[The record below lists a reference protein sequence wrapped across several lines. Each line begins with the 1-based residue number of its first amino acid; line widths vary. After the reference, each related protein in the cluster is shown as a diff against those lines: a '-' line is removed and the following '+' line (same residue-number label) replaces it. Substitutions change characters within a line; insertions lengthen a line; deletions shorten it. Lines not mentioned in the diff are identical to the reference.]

1 MRFRQILVLLLLA
14 LAMGT
19 FVALDAGRYLSFEQL
34 KASQAGFAQWHA
46 QQPYMV
52 AAVYFGV
59 YVLATAL
66 SIPGAVIITL
76 AGGAVFGLW
85 WGLLIVSFAS
95 TLGATLAFLA
105 SRFVLRDWVEA
116 RFGQRLA
123 DIHAGVDKEGAFY
136 LFTLRLIPVVP
147 FFLINLLMGLTR
159 MKTWTYYWVSQIGM
173 LAGTAVY
180 VNAGTQLAQLDSVQG
195 ILSPA
200 LLGSFVLL
208 GIFPLLARRVVAAIQ
223 KRQVYARWASV
234 RPQSF
239 DRNLIVIGGGAAGL
253 VSAYIAAAVK
263 AKVTLIEAHKMGGDC
278 LNYGCVPSKALIRSA
293 KLAHQMRHGA
303 RYGLSDTAPTFS
315 FKAVMQRVHDVI
327 RAIEPHDSVARY
339 TGLGVEVL
347 QGYGKLVNPW
357 TVEVTL
363 NNGQVQ
369 RLTARSIVIA
379 AGARPIV
386 PSLPGLEEVGYVT
399 SDTLWDEFAKL
410 DDIPKR
416 IVVLGGGPIGCEL
429 SQSFARLGAQVTQVE
444 MGDRIMVREDEEVS
458 ALARDALQADGVQVL
473 TAHQA
478 LRCERVPVRDAGLP
492 PAVTARSDATRQSMV
507 RHVSLAMTKED
518 AMTKENAMPQAA
530 SMTEGV
536 AVTAFEKH
544 LIVAH
549 EGQERA
555 IPFDALVCAVG
566 RVARLQGYGLEEL
579 GVPTHRTVQT
589 NEYLQTLYPNIYA
602 AGDVAGPYQ
611 FTHTAAHQAWYAAV
625 NALFGD
631 FKSFKVDNRVIPWA
645 TFIDP
650 EVARVGLNEQE
661 AQAQGIAYEVTKYG
675 IDDLDRA
682 IADSEAH
689 GFVKVLTVPGKDHI
703 LGVTIV
709 GSHAG
714 DLLAE
719 YVLAMKHGLGLNKIL
734 GTIHTYPTMAEAN
747 KYAAGE
753 WKRAHAPQKL
763 LAWVKKFHDWRRG

>member
-1 MRFRQILVLLLLA
+1 MRLRQIVLLLLLA
-14 LAMGT
+14 LAIGA
-19 FVALDAGRYLSFEQL
+19 FVALDFGRFLSFEQL
-34 KASQAGFAQWHA
+34 KASQASFAQLHA
-46 QQPYMV
+46 EHPFTV
-52 AAVYFGV
+52 AAVYFLV

-66 SIPGAVIITL
+66 SIPGAVVITL
-76 AGGAVFGLW
+76 AGGAIFGLW
-85 WGLLIVSFAS
+85 QGLLIVSFAS
-95 TLGATLAFLA
+95 TVGATLAFLA
-105 SRFVLRDWVEA
+105 SRFLLRDWVEA

-123 DIHAGVDKEGAFY
+123 DINAGVNREGGFY

-159 MKTWTYYWVSQIGM
+159 MKVWTYYWVSQIGM

-180 VNAGTQLAQLDSVQG
+180 VNAGTQLAQLDSLQG

-208 GIFPLLARRVVAAIQ
+208 GIFPLIARRIVAAVQ
-223 KRQVYARWASV
+223 KRKVYARWADQ
-234 RPQSF
+234 RPQTF
-239 DRNLIVIGGGAAGL
+239 DRNLIVIGGGAGGL

-263 AKVTLIEAHKMGGDC
+263 AKVTLIEVHKMGGDC
-278 LNYGCVPSKALIRSA
+278 LNYGCVPSKALIKSA
-293 KLAHQMRHGA
+293 KLAHQMRHA
-303 RYGLSDTAPTFS
+303 SNYGLSDSAPSFS

-327 RAIEPHDSVARY
+327 KAIEPHDSIERY

-357 TVEVTL
+357 TVEVAL
-363 NNGQVQ
+363 NDGTTQ

-379 AGARPIV
+379 AGARPFV
-386 PSLPGLEEVGYVT
+386 PLLPGLDDVGYVT

-410 DDIPKR
+410 DEVPKR
-416 IVVLGGGPIGCEL
+416 LVVLGGGPIGSEL
-429 SQSFARLGAQVTQVE
+429 AQSFARLGSQVTQVE
-444 MGDRIMVREDEEVS
+444 MGARILVREDAEVS
-458 ALARDALQADGVQVL
+458 EIAQASLEADGVQVL
-473 TAHQA
+473 TGHKA
-478 LRCERVPVRDAGLP
+478 LRCELHP
-492 PAVTARSDATRQSMV
+492 PTVAAIAAKQSMD
-507 RHVSLAMTKED
+507 RHASLAMTEKRELV
-518 AMTKENAMPQAA
+518 
-530 SMTEGV
+530 MTEKEGV
-536 AVTAFEKH
+536 DTPFEKR
-544 LIVAH
+544 LIVEH
-549 EGQERA
+549 NGQEQV
-555 IPFDALVCAVG
+555 IPFDQLLCAVG

-579 GVPTHRTVQT
+579 GIPTHRTVET
-589 NEYLQTLYPNIYA
+589 NEYLQTIYPNIYA
-602 AGDVAGPYQ
+602 AGDVAGPFQ

-625 NALFGD
+625 NALFGEWKL
-631 FKSFKVDNRVIPWA
+631 FKADYSVIPWA

-661 AQAQGIAYEVTKYG
+661 AKEKNIPYEVTKYG

-689 GFVKVLTVPGKDHI
+689 GFVKVLTVPGKDKI

-709 GSHAG
+709 GAHAA

-719 YVLAMKHGLGLNKIL
+719 YVLAMKHGLGLTKIL
-734 GTIHTYPTMAEAN
+734 GTIHTYPTMSEAN

-763 LAWVKKFHDWRRG
+763 LAWVKKYHDWRRG